1 MTGYDSYVGD
11 YDSLGAWARAVR
23 RAVFVAEQGIAAGEE
38 WDGEDEAATHVVVT
52 DDDTPVATARFR
64 FRDET
69 TVKIERVAVLA
80 DYRGEGLGRHA
91 MGVVESRATDEGA
104 TEALLHSQERV
115 RPFYEGLGYEPVG
128 DQFDEAGIPHRK
140 MVKDLNG

>member
-1 MTGYDSYVGD
+1 MRGYDSYVGD
-11 YDSLGAWARAVR
+11 YESLGTWTRAVR
-23 RAVFVAEQGIAAGEE
+23 RAVFVDEQDIAAGEE
-38 WDGEDEAATHVVVT
+38 WDGEDEAATHVVVA

-80 DYRGEGLGRHA
+80 DYRGEGLGRYT
-91 MGVVESRATDEGA
+91 MGIVESRATNEGA

-115 RPFYEGLGYEPVG
+115 RPFYEGLGYEAVG
-128 DQFDEAGIPHRK
+128 DQFDEAVIPHRK
-140 MVKDLNG
+140 MVKDLNE

>member
-1 MTGYDSYVGD
+1 MAGYDSYVGD
-11 YDSLGAWARAVR
+11 YESLGEWARRVR
-23 RAVFVAEQGIAAGEE
+23 RAVFVDEQGIAAAEE

-52 DDDTPVATARFR
+52 DAVAPVATARFR

-80 DYRGEGLGRHA
+80 DYRGEGVGRHV
-91 MGVVESRATDEGA
+91 MGVVESRATEEGA
-104 TEALLHSQERV
+104 TKALLHSQERV
-115 RPFYEGLGYEPVG
+115 RPFYERLGYEAVG

-140 MVKDLNG
+140 MVKDLAA